1 MHKIKF
7 ENIDEII
14 DKYSNYLEAANED
27 NDQKR
32 IDQYT
37 AIVNTLKR
45 IKSKGGRSVD
55 SLDIYFKLIHWVSQ
69 LTEGEFTIKD
79 DGRTIVLGD

>member
-32 IDQYT
+32 ISQYT

-45 IKSKGGRSVD
+45 IQSNGGRNVN
-55 SLDIYFKLIHWVSQ
+55 SLDDYFKLIHWVSQ
-69 LTEGEFTIKD
+69 LTEGEFTIKN
-79 DGRTIVLGD
+79 DGQTIELGE